1 MVDLPSD
8 FWAGWIVVVTI
19 VSGVGLC
26 WLVYSVY
33 FGKNA
38 DASVAH
44 EVWDESLREGTA
56 AAPLWWFW
64 LIVALLAVSV
74 VYLILYPGLGSYRG
88 ALQWSQGGRFADS
101 AARYDAEFGA
111 ARAQIAAADVGAL
124 RADETM
130 LRSAESVFRNN
141 CAACH
146 GEDLRGQANTFPNLT
161 DREWQWGGETA
172 QIELSIMAGRQAVM
186 PPWQAAL
193 GDAGVAAVADYVI
206 SLSRV
211 QRGRVGLAEGKRLF
225 DLYCVAC
232 HGADGGG
239 NPALGAPP
247 LNDGSWT
254 YGGDTLEVRDTIAN
268 GRNGVM
274 PPFAARLEPAQIKML
289 VALLEQQ
296 HAAATK

>member
-1 MVDLPSD
+1 MADLPSD
-8 FWAGWIVVVTI
+8 FWAGWIAVITVVSV
-19 VSGVGLC
+19 VGLG

-33 FGKNA
+33 FSKYS
-38 DASVAH
+38 DTVATH
-44 EVWDESLREGTA
+44 QVWDESLREGTA

-74 VYLILYPGLGSYRG
+74 VYLMLYPGLGSYRG
-88 ALQWSQGGRFADS
+88 ALQWSQGGRLADS

-111 ARAQIAAADVGAL
+111 ARAQIAASDAAAL
-124 RADETM
+124 RGDPAV
-130 LRSAESVFRNN
+130 LRSAASVFRNH
-141 CAACH
+141 CAGCH
-146 GEDLRGQANTFPNLT
+146 GEDASGQANLFPSLT

-172 QIELSIMAGRQAVM
+172 QLEQTITAGRQAVM

-193 GDAGVAAVADYVI
+193 GDAGVAAAADYVI

-211 QRGRVGLAEGKRLF
+211 ERGRVGLAEGKRLF
-225 DLYCVAC
+225 DIYCTAC

-239 NPALGAPP
+239 LAALGAPP
-247 LNDGSWT
+247 LNDGSWL
-254 YGGDTLEVRDTIAN
+254 YGGSTLEVRETIAL

-274 PPFAARLEPAQIKML
+274 PSFAGRLEPAQIKML

-296 HAAATK
+296 RAAPSE

>member
-8 FWAGWIVVVTI
+8 FWAGWIVVVTV
-19 VSGVGLC
+19 VSVIGLC

-33 FGKNA
+33 FGKRW

-44 EVWDESLREGTA
+44 QVWDESLREGTA

-101 AARYDAEFGA
+101 AARYDAQFAA
-111 ARAQIAAADVGAL
+111 ARAEIAATDVAAL
-124 RADETM
+124 RADETV
-130 LRSAESVFRNN
+130 LRSASSVFGNN

-146 GEDLRGQANTFPNLT
+146 GEDARGQANAFPNLT
-161 DREWQWGGETA
+161 DREWQWGGQTA
-172 QIELSIMAGRQAVM
+172 QLEQTITAGRQAVM
-186 PPWQAAL
+186 PGWQPAL

-211 QRGRVGLAEGKRLF
+211 EPGRIGLAEGKRLF
-225 DLYCVAC
+225 GLYCTAC
-232 HGADGGG
+232 HGADGSG
-239 NPALGAPP
+239 NAALGAPP
-247 LNDGSWT
+247 LNDRSWL
-254 YGGDTLEVRDTIAN
+254 YGGSTLDVRKSIAL

-274 PPFAARLEPAQIKML
+274 PSFAGRLEPAQIKML

-296 HAAATK
+296 RAQ